1 MVHLPHPPSQATAD
15 FESYQDRRQF
25 LSTAAMGIVS
35 ASAASLLSTRPAPAA
50 ESGAIRP
57 FHIDIPKEGL
67 VNLRERV
74 MMTRWPDR
82 ETVADPS
89 QGVQLATMQ
98 QLARYWADGLRLAQ
112 GGSAAERLAA
122 VRHRDRRAR
131 HSFHSRSLE
140 T

>member
-1 MVHLPHPPSQATAD
+1 MVHLPDPPILRTAD

-25 LSTAAMGIVS
+25 LSTAAIGIVS
-35 ASAASLLSTRPAPAA
+35 ASAASLLSTHPASAA

-57 FHIDIPKEGL
+57 FHINVPKDGL
-67 VNLRERV
+67 VNLRERL
-74 MMTRWPDR
+74 MTTRWPDR

-89 QGVQLATMQ
+89 QGVQLTTVQ
-98 QLARYWADGLRLAQ
+98 QLARVLADGLRLAE
-112 GGSAAERLAA
+112 GGSAAQRLAA

-140 T
+140 A